1 MILMPRD
8 NFNIFDDVFEDPFF
22 RGPEHGRGHRPPEER
37 LMRTDIKDKGDNYE
51 VQVEL
56 PGYNKDNISINIED
70 GYLNIHAKIE
80 KNEEKK
86 DDEKFVRKERFYGEC
101 SRSFYIGEDVL
112 EDSIKAKFTDGILTI
127 DIPKKQIEDKKTSKC
142 IEIE

>member
-1 MILMPRD
+1 MMLMPRD

-86 DDEKFVRKERFYGEC
+86 DDEKFVRKERF
-101 SRSFYIGEDVL
+101 
-112 EDSIKAKFTDGILTI
+112 
-127 DIPKKQIEDKKTSKC
+127 
-142 IEIE
+142 